1 MPTRSF
7 KSGVAAV
14 RDAGGGTLCI
24 DLRRLPAD
32 FDAAAVALRATDVQL
47 VICSD
52 LSRTMHP
59 FLIRPVPIRVR
70 PLTARAS
77 ELPRIVDAY
86 ARDAIEAL
94 GADDDAGFT
103 AADRTWVLDHAART
117 LPAIE
122 TATLRRV
129 ALRQAG
135 TVNGAARRLG
145 MSPATLSQWLG
156 RRRAGGRRRTGG
168 AS

>member
-1 MPTRSF
+1 MPARSF

-24 DLRRLPAD
+24 DLRRPPAD
-32 FDAAAVALRATDVQL
+32 FDAAAVELRATDVQL
-47 VICSD
+47 VLCANASQ
-52 LSRTMHP
+52 TMHP
-59 FLIRPVPIRVR
+59 FLIRPVPIRVP
-70 PLTARAS
+70 PLTARAH

-103 AADRTWVLDHAART
+103 AADRTWVIDHGART
-117 LPAIE
+117 LPEIE

-135 TVNGAARRLG
+135 SIVGAAKRLG
-145 MSPATLSQWLG
+145 MSHVALLQWLD
-156 RRRAGGRRRTGG
+156 RRRAGGE
-168 AS
+168 S